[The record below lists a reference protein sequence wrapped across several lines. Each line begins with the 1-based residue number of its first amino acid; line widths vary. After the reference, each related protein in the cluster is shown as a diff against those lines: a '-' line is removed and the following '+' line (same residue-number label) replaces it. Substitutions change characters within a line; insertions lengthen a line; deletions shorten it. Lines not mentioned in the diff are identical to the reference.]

1 MSTTGPERTDA
12 GEPTASDVAG
22 RVDEAG
28 FVRIVGATTG
38 DGLAAGAVLART
50 LAALDRP
57 FQVSLAPLAADA
69 ARATDADCT
78 VAVGRRDAS
87 ADLHLPGTARPASET
102 AFAVAR
108 ELGVTG
114 SGGADPGPAGPD
126 GPESGSAGP
135 DLLGL
140 ALAGVHADGRV
151 ADSDVAERATESGF
165 ERRPGLAVPT
175 TDLADGLAHSTLV
188 HLPVSGDREAAAD
201 LLAEFDLSSDATDLD
216 EEARRRLASLVA
228 LETVG
233 DDDVPPRGGEA
244 VERVC
249 RPFAGGP
256 ADTGPEQAVGTVGG
270 YADVLDAV
278 ARERPGTGIAL
289 ALGQDVLDDAVEAWR
304 AHAGRA
310 HAAVR
315 DADTGRYDGLFVAR
329 PPDPDAPVGTVARLA
344 HAYRSPE
351 PVTLAAVDG
360 TAAVVADDRDLDSIV
375 RTAAQRLDGTGEAT
389 GTVGRARFDAEASAF
404 VAATREALA

>member
-1 MSTTGPERTDA
+1 MSTTGPGRSDA
-12 GEPTASDVAG
+12 DQPTASDVAG

-57 FQVSLAPLAADA
+57 FQVSLAGLAADA
-69 ARATDADCT
+69 ARGTDADCT
-78 VAVGRRDAS
+78 VAVGRSDAS

-108 ELGVTG
+108 ELGVVG
-114 SGGADPGPAGPD
+114 ASGR
-126 GPESGSAGP
+126 ESGAGGD
-135 DLLGL
+135 DLLAL

-151 ADSDVAERATESGF
+151 ADSPVTEFAVDAGF
-165 ERRPGLAVPT
+165 ERRPGLALPT

-188 HLPVSGDREAAAD
+188 HLPVSGDRDAAAD
-201 LLAEFDLSSDATDLD
+201 LLAEFDLPTDATDL
-216 EEARRRLASLVA
+216 EEEGRRKLASLVA
-228 LETVG
+228 VEAVG
-233 DDDVPPRGGEA
+233 DDDVPPRGGDA
-244 VERVC
+244 VERIC

-256 ADTGPEQAVGTVGG
+256 VETVGG

-289 ALGQDVLDDAVEAWR
+289 ALGQDVRDDAVEAWR
-304 AHAGRA
+304 DHAGRA

-315 DADTGRYDGLFVAR
+315 EADTGRYDGLFVAR
-329 PPDPDAPVGTVARLA
+329 PPDPDAPVGTVARLV

-351 PVTLAAVDG
+351 PVTLVAVDG

-389 GTVGRARFDAEASAF
+389 GTTGRARFDAEASAF

>member
-1 MSTTGPERTDA
+1 MSTTGPERNDA

-22 RVDEAG
+22 RVDDAG

-57 FQVSLAPLAADA
+57 FQMSLAPLAADA
-69 ARATDADCT
+69 ARGTDADCT
-78 VAVGRRDAS
+78 VAVGRADAS

-108 ELGVTG
+108 ELGVAGT
-114 SGGADPGPAGPD
+114 ADPDPN
-126 GPESGSAGP
+126 EK
-135 DLLGL
+135 LLGL

-151 ADSDVAERATESGF
+151 ADSPVVERAGDAGF
-165 ERRPGLAVPT
+165 QRRPGLAVPT

-188 HLPVSGDREAAAD
+188 HLSVSGDRAAAAD
-201 LLAEFDLSSDATDLD
+201 LLAEFDLPTDATGLD
-216 EEARRRLASLVA
+216 EEARRRVASLVA
-228 LETVG
+228 IEATG

-244 VERVC
+244 VERLC

-256 ADTGPEQAVGTVGG
+256 AETVGG

-289 ALGQDVLDDAVEAWR
+289 ALGQDVFDDAVEAWR
-304 AHAGRA
+304 DHADRA

-315 DADTGRYDGLFVAR
+315 EADTGRYDGLFVAR
-329 PPDPDAPVGTVARLA
+329 PPGSDAPVGTVARLV

-351 PVTLAAVDG
+351 PVTLVAVDG
-360 TAAVVADDRDLDSIV
+360 TAAVVADDRDLDAVV
-375 RTAAQRLDGTGEAT
+375 RTAAQRLDGAGEAT
-389 GTVGRARFDAEASAF
+389 GTTGRARFDAEASAF

>member
-1 MSTTGPERTDA
+1 MSTTGPGRTDA
-12 GEPTASDVAG
+12 GEPTASDIAG
-22 RVDEAG
+22 RVDDAG
-28 FVRIVGATTG
+28 FVRIVGAATG

-57 FQVSLAPLAADA
+57 FQVSLAPLGADA
-69 ARATDADCT
+69 ARGTDADCT

-87 ADLHLPGTARPASET
+87 ADLDMPGTARPASET

-108 ELGVTG
+108 ELGVVGT
-114 SGGADPGPAGPD
+114 SGGD
-126 GPESGSAGP
+126 SGSTGP

-151 ADSDVAERATESGF
+151 ADSDVTEYATQAGF

-201 LLAEFDLSSDATDLD
+201 LLADCGIATDATSHD
-216 EEARRRLASLVA
+216 EETRRRLASLVA
-228 LETVG
+228 VEAVG
-233 DDDVPPRGGEA
+233 TDDVPPRGGEA
-244 VERVC
+244 VERIC

-256 ADTGPEQAVGTVGG
+256 AETVGG

-329 PPDPDAPVGTVARLA
+329 PPGSDAPVGTVARLV

-351 PVTLAAVDG
+351 PVTVVAVDG

-375 RTAAQRLDGTGEAT
+375 RTAADRLDGTGEAT
-389 GTVGRARFDAEASAF
+389 GTTGRARFDAGASAF

>member
-1 MSTTGPERTDA
+1 MSTTGPERSDA
-12 GEPTASDVAG
+12 DEPTASDVAG

-28 FVRIVGATTG
+28 FVRIVGAATG

-108 ELGVTG
+108 ELGVTDTG
-114 SGGADPGPAGPD
+114 GEAPSASGTG
-126 GPESGSAGP
+126 
-135 DLLGL
+135 LLAL

-151 ADSDVAERATESGF
+151 VDSDVTEYAVDAGF

-175 TDLADGLAHSTLV
+175 TDLVDGLAHSTLV

-201 LLAEFDLSSDATDLD
+201 LLAEFDLPTDTTALD

-228 LETVG
+228 VETVG

-244 VERVC
+244 VERIC
-249 RPFAGGP
+249 RPFTGGS
-256 ADTGPEQAVGTVGG
+256 ADIGTERAIETVGG

-304 AHAGRA
+304 THASRA

-329 PPDPDAPVGTVARLA
+329 PPDPDAPVGTVARLV
-344 HAYRSPE
+344 HAYCSPE

-360 TAAVVADDRDLDSIV
+360 AAAVVADDRDLDSIV

-389 GTVGRARFDAEASAF
+389 GTAGRARFEAEASAF